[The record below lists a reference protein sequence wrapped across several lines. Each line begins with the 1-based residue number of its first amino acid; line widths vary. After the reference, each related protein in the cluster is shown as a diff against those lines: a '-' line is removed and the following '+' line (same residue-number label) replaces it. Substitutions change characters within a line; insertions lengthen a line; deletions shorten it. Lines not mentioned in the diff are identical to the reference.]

1 MDKAASR
8 VCGEKKEVTDDS
20 RWENVCVCGN
30 ILVDVGI
37 TRQQSECASEQ
48 TCKEEKKKAHEM
60 IRSCVTCGTEGNEC
74 LRVFADHRQFVFGK
88 GQPAYDVLYEIIGDD

>member
-30 ILVDVGI
+30 ILVDAGI
-37 TRQQSECASEQ
+37 TRQRSERASSEG
-48 TCKEEKKKAHEM
+48 KKGRMK
-60 IRSCVTCGTEGNEC
+60 
-74 LRVFADHRQFVFGK
+74 
-88 GQPAYDVLYEIIGDD
+88 

>member
-37 TRQQSECASEQ
+37 TRQQSECVSEQ
-48 TCKEEKKKAHEM
+48 TCKEEKK
-60 IRSCVTCGTEGNEC
+60 GT
-74 LRVFADHRQFVFGK
+74 
-88 GQPAYDVLYEIIGDD
+88 

>member
-48 TCKEEKKKAHEM
+48 TCKEEKKRHMK
-60 IRSCVTCGTEGNEC
+60 
-74 LRVFADHRQFVFGK
+74 
-88 GQPAYDVLYEIIGDD
+88 

>member
-8 VCGEKKEVTDDS
+8 ACGEKKEVTDDS

-37 TRQQSECASEQ
+37 TRQQSERASEQ
-48 TCKEEKKKAHEM
+48 TSKKKAHGM
-60 IRSCVTCGTEGNEC
+60 ICSCVTCGTEGNEC
-74 LRVFADHRQFVFGK
+74 LRVFADHRQLVFGK
-88 GQPAYDVLYEIIGDD
+88 RQSAYDVLYKIIGDD